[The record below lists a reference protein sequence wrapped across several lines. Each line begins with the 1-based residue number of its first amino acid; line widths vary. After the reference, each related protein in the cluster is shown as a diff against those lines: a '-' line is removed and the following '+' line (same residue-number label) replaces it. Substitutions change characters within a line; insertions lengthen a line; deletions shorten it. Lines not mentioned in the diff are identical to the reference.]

1 MFMART
7 WSRWLPA
14 AAVPLVVAGSV
25 AFAAQAGADELPE
38 RTPEDVLTLLADRDH
53 QPFSGEFEQT
63 SDLGLPELPGGVDLP
78 DGDGDA
84 AAVTA
89 ALEALTSDH
98 SGRVFVGEQDQARL
112 QVFESFGERDVMVNG
127 DEVWVYDSDENA
139 ATHATLPPDARTAGL
154 DQRFTPD
161 EVADRIIEAVGPS
174 TELTVREDVEV
185 AGRAAYDLVLTP
197 RTDATLVGEVAIA
210 VDGETGQPLRVSVTA
225 RGAATPAFQI
235 GYTSLELAA
244 PDADLFEFTPPAGA
258 EVEEIAPPAQDQARD
273 DAEQAEH
280 PEPTVVGTGW
290 ESVAILDAGATDLGG
305 EPLLAQLTTAV
316 DGGRLLGTDL
326 VNVLIA
332 DDGRVLVGAVPLERL
347 QAAAAE

>member
-1 MFMART
+1 MART

-63 SDLGLPELPGGVDLP
+63 SDLGLPQLPGGMDLP
-78 DGDGDA
+78 DADGDA

-112 QVFESFGERDVMVNG
+112 QVFESFGERDVIVNG

-139 ATHATLPPDARTAGL
+139 VTHATVPADDRTATP

-161 EVADRIIEAVGPS
+161 EVADQVIEAVGPS
-174 TELTVREDVEV
+174 TELSVREDVEV

-225 RGAATPAFQI
+225 RGADAPAFQI
-235 GYTSLELAA
+235 GYTSLDRGA

-258 EVEEIAPPAQDQARD
+258 EVEEIAAPAEDQGRD
-273 DAEQAEH
+273 AAEH
-280 PEPTVVGTGW
+280 PEPTVVGSGW
-290 ESVAILDAGATDLGG
+290 ESVAILDADGG
-305 EPLLAQLTTAV
+305 GITSEPLLAQLTTAV